1 MKKMLLILTVACGS
15 FFASAQVSVTG
26 ISPAA
31 VVGDYVF
38 EWADPAGGDWACPDF
53 NIGGTFVEDTLALV
67 DDGTPG
73 TNPQGNP
80 ISAEGCFP
88 LINGVDV
95 SGKIAVIYRNTCE
108 FGAKALNA
116 QNAGAVGVI
125 IINRDDE
132 VVPMGGGADG
142 LSVTIPVVMLSS
154 SAGQLIT
161 NQMLNGSVVMFLGNK
176 LALYANDAGSSQSLM
191 MATRVGSMPKFMAD
205 NGYSNMIGI
214 EVTNFGANPNNVTV
228 NATINGP
235 SGEVYNENVGPVSM
249 ITGDVLSIFDGEAN
263 SFPPFTLPSY
273 EVGDYTLTYTIDLGV
288 ADDAPA
294 DNVFST
300 NFSITEEGTNGGVLS
315 LASSSAGNL
324 VSNTYPSNAE
334 TDYKACMVYQSTYP
348 SNITGV
354 EGVYFSV
361 GTDTSVND
369 LLNAEI
375 FVEIF
380 EWNDPWVD
388 VSAGFNGNITFDNLN
403 QVGAASHFPASEDD
417 NEDVIYQALT
427 TPVILQDNQRYLMCL
442 QTFAP
447 EYYFGFDNDIDYN
460 ANYSIYLQPISP
472 VNVDGTWYSG
482 WSGTSALSMGL
493 KMAANVGLE
502 EFANVQGNAYPNPA
516 NDVVTVSVAAQGNA
530 NLTITDVSGKTAYE
544 GAIDLASGK
553 ADVNVSALETGMY
566 IFNVKFENGQ
576 TSQFNVVK
584 R

>member
-53 NIGGTFVEDTLALV
+53 NVGGTFVQGPLRLV
-67 DDGTPG
+67 ETGEPG

-80 ISAEGCFP
+80 ISQEGCAP
-88 LINGVDV
+88 LTNDLTDF
-95 SGKIAVIYRNTCE
+95 IAVIYRNTCE

-116 QNAGAVGVI
+116 ENAGAIGVI

-142 LSVTIPVVMLSS
+142 LNVTIPVVMLSS

-161 NQMLNGSVVMFLGNK
+161 TQMGLGEVVMFLGNK
-176 LALYANDAGSSQSLM
+176 LGLYANDAGSSQSSM

-205 NGYSNMIGI
+205 NGYSSMIGI
-214 EVTNFGANPNNVTV
+214 EVTNFGSNTNPVTV
-228 NATINGP
+228 TAVIDGP
-235 SGEVYNENVGPVSM
+235 SGEVYNETVGPVSM
-249 ITGDVLSIFDGEAN
+249 DMGDTLSIFDGNPN
-263 SFPPFTLPSY
+263 SFPQFTMPSY
-273 EVGDYTLTYTIDLGV
+273 EVGDYTLTYSIDLGV

-300 NFSITEEGTNGGVLS
+300 NFSITEEGSNGGVLS
-315 LASSSAGNL
+315 LASSMNGDL
-324 VSNTYPSNAE
+324 VSNTYPSNAT

-348 SNITGV
+348 SDITGV

-369 LLNAEI
+369 LMNAEI

-388 VSAGFNGNITFDNLN
+388 VSGGFAAVTFDNLN

-417 NEDVIYQALT
+417 NEDVIYQALN
-427 TPVILQDNQRYLMCL
+427 TPVILVDNQRYLMCL

-447 EYYFGFDNDIDYN
+447 EYYFGYDNDIDYN

-482 WSGTSALSMGL
+482 WSGTSAPTIGL
-493 KMAANVGLE
+493 KMASNVGLE
-502 EFANVQGNAYPNPA
+502 EFANVSGNAYPNPA

-530 NLTITDVSGKTAYE
+530 NLTITDVSGKTAYQ
-544 GAIDLASGK
+544 GAIDLATGT
-553 ADVNVSALETGMY
+553 ADVNVSSLETGMY